1 MQENMNSINCL
12 FSYPEV
18 KSISEQPKKLVIL
31 LHGYGSN
38 GDDMI
43 SLAPFM
49 KDKLPTCYFISPHGL
64 EPFELSSKGRQ
75 WFSLINRI
83 PSVLRQKVD
92 DSSKLFQ
99 QIILKKQEE
108 LGLTNKDTIIVGF
121 SQGTMLGLYSALT
134 QDEPFAAVIGFSGL
148 LVYPI
153 DFKNNK
159 TPVCLIHGENDT
171 VVHISEMTKS
181 IEYLNNHCVKY
192 ETLSIPNL
200 NHTIDSIGI
209 DKAVCFIQKHI

>member
-1 MQENMNSINCL
+1 MNTINCL

-18 KSISEQPKKLVIL
+18 KSISENPKKLVIL

-43 SLAPFM
+43 SLVPFM
-49 KDKLPTCYFISPHGL
+49 KEKLPTCYFISPYGL
-64 EPFELSSKGRQ
+64 EPFELSLKGRQ

-92 DSSKLFQ
+92 DSSKKFQ

-108 LGLTNKDTIIVGF
+108 LGLTNKDTVIVGF

-134 QDEPFAAVIGFSGL
+134 QGEPFAAAIGFSGL

-153 DFKNNK
+153 DFRNNE
-159 TPVCLIHGENDT
+159 TPICLIHGENDT
-171 VVHISEMTKS
+171 VVPIIEMTKA
-181 IEYLNNHCVKY
+181 IEYFNNHSVKY
-192 ETLSIPNL
+192 ETLSIPDL
-200 NHTIDSIGI
+200 NHTIDSNGI
-209 DKAVCFIQKHI
+209 DKAISFIQKYI